1 MYDEKIV
8 EHILR
13 IRINISGSF
22 SDREKNHLVSV
33 CFFNY
38 VLEKNM
44 AKPDS
49 QVTRSAPQYKLYFF
63 RVRYM
68 EVITQ
73 HYAGVEIPGNYSTTT
88 KSRRFL
94 ELRSI
99 LI

>member
-1 MYDEKIV
+1 MYDEKTV
-8 EHILR
+8 EHIYS
-13 IRINISGSF
+13 IRIKISGSF
-22 SDREKNHLVSV
+22 SDSEKNHLVSV

-49 QVTRSAPQYKLYFF
+49 QVTGSAPQYKLYFF

-73 HYAGVEIPGNYSTTT
+73 HYAGVEIRGNYSTTT